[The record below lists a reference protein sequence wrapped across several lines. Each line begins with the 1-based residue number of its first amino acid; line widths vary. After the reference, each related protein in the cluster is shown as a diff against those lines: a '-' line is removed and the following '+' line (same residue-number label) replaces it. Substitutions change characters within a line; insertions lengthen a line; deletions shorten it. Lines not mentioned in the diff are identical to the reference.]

1 MMKCDIVYASTMR
14 LQRHVAKAGAI
25 GRKGEKGV
33 ANIDQ
38 RVLELTTQN
47 AERDR
52 YRVGGGELRTTHVLM
67 LFRMTKQAI
76 TTLDSIRRQLAK
88 YSATGDRSSN

>member
-38 RVLELTTQN
+38 LVLELTTQN
-47 AERDR
+47 ADRDR
-52 YRVGGGELRTTHVLM
+52 YRLAVVNSELRMCLW
-67 LFRMTKQAI
+67 
-76 TTLDSIRRQLAK
+76 
-88 YSATGDRSSN
+88 YSG